1 MSCATILIIAMALG
15 MDAFAASIATGIAIK
30 TPTRKHALIV
40 ALWFGSFQAVM
51 PLIGWLCCMKIVDL
65 ICGIDHWLAFGL
77 LSAVGCKMLYESF
90 KIEAIEKVAH
100 PLSPRVLC
108 LLAIATSIDALAAGI
123 SFAVLNE
130 HILIP
135 MIAIGVTTFVL
146 SFIGV
151 GVGAKTGHILEKK
164 VEIAAG
170 FLLIG
175 IGIKILV
182 DHTM

>member
-1 MSCATILIIAMALG
+1 

-30 TPTRKHALIV
+30 NPTRKQGLIV

-51 PLIGWLCCMKIVDL
+51 PLIGWFGCIRIVDL

-90 KIEAIEKVAH
+90 KIEAIEKVVH
-100 PLSPRVLC
+100 PMSPRILC
-108 LLAIATSIDALAAGI
+108 LLAIATSIDALAVGI
-123 SFAVLNE
+123 SFAALGE
-130 HILIP
+130 HILVP
-135 MIAIGVTTFVL
+135 LVTIGITTFVL

-151 GVGAKTGHILEKK
+151 GIGAKTGHILEKK

-170 FLLIG
+170 LLLIG
-175 IGIKILV
+175 IGTKILI